1 MPSIAHAR
9 RCARLRAHSAVILV
23 GASGGIGSA
32 TARAFARTGANL
44 LLAAPESERPR
55 LDTLVSDAQCSG
67 VQAVA
72 TAVDLSDRA
81 SIDRLI
87 ETAMATYGRID
98 VLVNVAGIGSSPSL
112 CDSTDEEIERVLD
125 VNLLGCARLMHAVL
139 PVMKAQR
146 GGSIINVG
154 SIAGEAG
161 VMGVYS
167 ASKFGM
173 RGLSDSVR
181 REVRADGVRVT
192 LIEPG
197 FVRTPMNAAMGD
209 GLPGPEVVADAI
221 VDAVDHPRRVRIVP
235 KRYLLPVAIAR
246 AFPGLLD
253 AVFGHPRIQA
263 RLNRDARADRA
274 RDPR

>member
-1 MPSIAHAR
+1 VQLNDA
-9 RCARLRAHSAVILV
+9 AVIIV

-32 TARAFARTGANL
+32 TARAFARKGANL
-44 LLAAPESERPR
+44 ILAAPNEERPQ
-55 LDTLVSDAQCSG
+55 LDALVTQAQRSG
-67 VQAVA
+67 VQAIAVV
-72 TAVDLSDRA
+72 VDLRRRPD
-81 SIDRLI
+81 IDRLI
-87 ETAMATYGRID
+87 DTAVATFGRID
-98 VLVNVAGIGSSPSL
+98 VLANVAGIGSRPSL
-112 CDSTDEEIERVLD
+112 CDSTDEELERVVA
-125 VNLLGCARLMHAVL
+125 VNLLGAARLMHAAL
-139 PVMKAQR
+139 PVMKAQHS
-146 GGSIINVG
+146 GSIINVG

-161 VMGVYS
+161 VMGMYS

-173 RGLSDSVR
+173 RGLCDTVR

-221 VDAVDHPRRVRIVP
+221 VDAVRHPRRVRIVP
-235 KRYLLPVAIAR
+235 KRYLLPVMLVR
-246 AFPGLLD
+246 AFPWFWDL
-253 AVFGHPRIQA
+253 VFGHPKIQH

>member
-1 MPSIAHAR
+1 MR
-9 RCARLRAHSAVILV
+9 HSGASVVIV

-32 TARAFARTGANL
+32 TARAFARAGANL
-44 LLAAPESERPR
+44 LLAAPDDERPQ
-55 LDTLVSDAQCSG
+55 LDALVSEAQRSG

-72 TAVDLSDRA
+72 AAVDLSIRSHVDL
-81 SIDRLI
+81 LI
-87 ETAMATYGRID
+87 EIAVATFGRID

-112 CDSTDEEIERVLD
+112 CDSTDDELVRVIG

-139 PVMKAQR
+139 PVMKAQ
-146 GGSIINVG
+146 GSGSIINVG

-161 VMGVYS
+161 VMGMYS

-181 REVRADGVRVT
+181 REVRADGIRVT

-221 VDAVDHPRRVRIVP
+221 VHAVRHPRRVRIVP
-235 KRYLLPVAIAR
+235 KRYLLPVMLAR

-253 AVFGHPRIQA
+253 AVFGHPRIQR
-263 RLNRDARADRA
+263 RLNRDARAERA
-274 RDPR
+274 RDSR

>member
-1 MPSIAHAR
+1 
-9 RCARLRAHSAVILV
+9 
-23 GASGGIGSA
+23 
-32 TARAFARTGANL
+32 
-44 LLAAPESERPR
+44 
-55 LDTLVSDAQCSG
+55 
-67 VQAVA
+67 
-72 TAVDLSDRA
+72 
-81 SIDRLI
+81 
-87 ETAMATYGRID
+87 
-98 VLVNVAGIGSSPSL
+98 
-112 CDSTDEEIERVLD
+112 
-125 VNLLGCARLMHAVL
+125 
-139 PVMKAQR
+139 MKAQR

-274 RDPR
+274 RDRR

>member
-1 MPSIAHAR
+1 M
-9 RCARLRAHSAVILV
+9 RLNGASVIIV

-32 TARAFARTGANL
+32 AARAFARAGANL
-44 LLAAPESERPR
+44 LLAAPESERPQ
-55 LDTLVSDAQCSG
+55 LDALAIEAQRSG
-67 VQAVA
+67 VQAIVA
-72 TAVDLSDRA
+72 AVDLNVRA
-81 SIDRLI
+81 QIDRLI
-87 ETAMATYGRID
+87 ETASSTFGRID
-98 VLVNVAGIGSSPSL
+98 VVVNVAGIGSSPSL
-112 CDSTDEEIERVLD
+112 CDSTDEELERVLG
-125 VNLLGCARLMHAVL
+125 VNLLGCARLMHAAL
-139 PVMKAQR
+139 PVMKAQH

-161 VMGVYS
+161 VMGIYS

-197 FVRTPMNAAMGD
+197 FVRTPMNAAMGA

-221 VDAVDHPRRVRIVP
+221 VDAVRHPRRVRVVP
-235 KRYLLPVAIAR
+235 KRYLLPVMFAR
-246 AFPGLLD
+246 VFPGLLD
-253 AVFGHPRIQA
+253 AVFGDARIQR

-274 RDPR
+274 RDTR